1 MFVRPRVLWQ
11 DGPVWQH
18 LREDRSAVLGMRVNT
33 ALLPLRTDSKE
44 RKKKKKLDKHAP
56 PENNGK
62 KTLYFRFPS
71 CSFSQRPL
79 LCVSVTLMFAPP
91 IVAVPCT
98 QDNVTEYL
106 TNSFDSIAIYVCY
119 QVAGKFQR
127 LMLDR
132 RVRVLQPYFDK
143 VMLCAYACVH
153 VCFGLLSQE
162 KHTSAEALFL

>member
-1 MFVRPRVLWQ
+1 MDLFGSIFEKTAQQYLVCVLTLLCFHCALIVKKERRRKNLINTHPQ
-11 DGPVWQH
+11 KTTGKKRSIFAFH
-18 LREDRSAVLGMRVNT
+18 LIF
-33 ALLPLRTDSKE
+33 ALLSI
-44 RKKKKKLDKHAP
+44 H
-56 PENNGK
+56 
-62 KTLYFRFPS
+62 